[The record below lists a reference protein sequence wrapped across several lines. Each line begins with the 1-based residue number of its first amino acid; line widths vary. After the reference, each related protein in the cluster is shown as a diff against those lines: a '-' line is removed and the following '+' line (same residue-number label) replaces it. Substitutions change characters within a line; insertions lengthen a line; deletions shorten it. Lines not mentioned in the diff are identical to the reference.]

1 MKIFQDLNGKCHLL
15 TQMYTNFKGVA
26 VEGGLFPDLHVTPL
40 ESPLLAPCE
49 AELLSGLAA
58 GMKMRFLLERTR
70 GLKLHVSPPVGRSNT
85 F

>member
-1 MKIFQDLNGKCHLL
+1 MK
-15 TQMYTNFKGVA
+15 MYQFYGVRGYFRSTCYP
-26 VEGGLFPDLHVTPL
+26 VRKPRW
-40 ESPLLAPCE
+40 
-49 AELLSGLAA
+49 LAA